1 MIQSKKT
8 VEPNL
13 RKKLILY
20 VNKHFKNQYEALE
33 SLGYKKLE
41 GSYQYNGDYYETF
54 EKDGELYVYREMD
67 CCNNYIYNVFI
78 SPLEERNK
86 DEDMVAL
93 VHS

>member
-1 MIQSKKT
+1 MMQSKKN

-41 GSYQYNGDYYETF
+41 EAYKYNGDYYETF

-86 DEDMVAL
+86 DKDMLAL
-93 VHS
+93 VQS